1 MESIAAQYAASSSQK
16 NEAAS
21 TASAKRPTPLNKI
34 LTAIVDGQDSPK
46 EGLIRAFREQ
56 HSDAHSATSTLSSV
70 NSGFYSFESQ
80 SPLVPSSMSSS
91 TIAAAKAHAPQVPPA
106 AVPERGPAK
115 QQQTPQVESST
126 STSKPRPA
134 VAAVTNAIQL
144 NAHRM
149 LTIAPSLPQSMQRTK
164 WTSYDYHIMEKL
176 YTGYA
181 SKVYKAVC
189 KRSNEVVVL
198 KSYQLSAIC
207 ELYQHQIFREVGLHA
222 ALEHENVVQLSA
234 AFQEGDFVVLVQ
246 EYAAGGNLFDMLQKY
261 GGRLTE
267 HVTVQMVLEPFLR
280 VLQYLHT
287 RGIIHRDIK
296 PENILFSSNMTLKL
310 ADFGLAIDLRRE
322 RAVTRAGTLDYMA
335 PEVSRC
341 YFRDHNRQSNIF
353 CNNNMTRNL
362 CFR

>member
-1 MESIAAQYAASSSQK
+1 MQAMQADAAIKPVQNVGSSS
-16 NEAAS
+16 
-21 TASAKRPTPLNKI
+21 ASAKPPSALNKI
-34 LTAIVDGQDSPK
+34 LTAIAEGQDSPK
-46 EGLIRAFREQ
+46 EGLIRAFRKQGSEDDGN
-56 HSDAHSATSTLSSV
+56 STTSTLSPV
-70 NSGFYSFESQ
+70 T
-80 SPLVPSSMSSS
+80 SSS
-91 TIAAAKAHAPQVPPA
+91 YGSERSAGLSMDAGAMVAAAGAAAAP
-106 AVPERGPAK
+106 
-115 QQQTPQVESST
+115 T
-126 STSKPRPA
+126 SGLLINPSDP
-134 VAAVTNAIQL
+134 IQL
-144 NAHRM
+144 NAYRM
-149 LTIAPSLPQSMQRTK
+149 LTVSPTLPQSMQRSQ
-164 WTSYDYHIMEKL
+164 WTSYDYHILEKL

-222 ALEHENVVQLSA
+222 SLAHEHVVQLSA

-246 EYAAGGNLFDMLQKY
+246 EYAAGGNLFELLQKY
-261 GGRLTE
+261 GGRLNE

-296 PENILFSSNMTLKL
+296 PENILFSSGMSLKL

-335 PEVSRC
+335 PEVRPPNPSRVLLG
-341 YFRDHNRQSNIF
+341 F
-353 CNNNMTRNL
+353 CGVLKAGM
-362 CFR
+362 C